1 MQFILRA
8 AEELQ
13 LLPLINLIVLGH
25 PLIESPMIL
34 VWSISDDFLFF
45 WTQHFDCFWLKLSQS
60 CERYLLEEWMLG
72 FPKCGIPF
80 SLTGLAARGSKIS
93 IAEYAVLREGWAN
106 EGAEVAYR

>member
-25 PLIESPMIL
+25 LHMEPPMIL
-34 VWSISDDFLFF
+34 VGSISDDLLFF
-45 WTQHFDCFWLKLSQS
+45 WTQHFDCFWLKLSRS
-60 CERYLLEEWMLG
+60 CERYLLEERMLE
-72 FPKCGIPF
+72 FPEGGVPF
-80 SLTGLAARGSKIS
+80 IWTGLAARGSKIS
-93 IAEYAVLREGWAN
+93 IAEDVVLREGWAN